1 MRLLL
6 SISLK
11 PRSDMC
17 CLRLKHGVY
26 AVPTCMVFSAKLMT
40 EVMTSREC
48 DVNPFSDHS
57 IDGE

>member
-1 MRLLL
+1 
-6 SISLK
+6 
-11 PRSDMC
+11 MC
-17 CLRLKHGVY
+17 CLRLKHSVY